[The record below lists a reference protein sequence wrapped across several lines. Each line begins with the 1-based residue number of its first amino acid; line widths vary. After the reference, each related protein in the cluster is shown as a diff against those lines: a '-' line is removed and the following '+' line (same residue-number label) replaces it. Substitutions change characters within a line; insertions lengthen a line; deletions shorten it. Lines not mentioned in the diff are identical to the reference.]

1 MKGDS
6 MKTPI
11 IILTGYLGAGK
22 TTMLKRI
29 LKNPQGKKLAV
40 IMNEFG
46 DVAIDSKI
54 IKGKNIDIAELAGGC
69 VCCSLT
75 GEFEAAIN
83 ELLEKAKP
91 ELIILETT
99 GVAEPDA
106 VILDIEENMP
116 QIRLEAVVCI
126 ADADS
131 LVKYPNI
138 GHTGIVQLE
147 LADIIILNKIDLVE
161 EGQLAQ
167 AESIVQHINSKAP
180 LIRAVKCKVP
190 LDLLFAERMPKKVR
204 KHPTHETIGKL
215 HSFVYESNKKLDMKK
230 LQRFYESAP
239 KQLYRS
245 KGFVSG
251 YLVNFV
257 AGRFGKE
264 KHPAKK
270 TKLVFIGENLQSFEE
285 DIRKKLK
292 ACEK

>member
-1 MKGDS
+1 

-11 IILTGYLGAGK
+11 MILTGYLGAGK
-22 TTMLKRI
+22 TTLLKRI

-106 VILDIEENMP
+106 VILDIEENLP
-116 QIRLEAVVCI
+116 QVRLEAVVCI
-126 ADADS
+126 ADADA
-131 LVKYPNI
+131 LAKYPNV
-138 GHTGIVQLE
+138 GHTGRVQLE
-147 LADIIILNKIDLVE
+147 MADIIILNKTDLVKAE
-161 EGQLAQ
+161 QLAL
-167 AESIVQHINSKAP
+167 AESIVQGINEKAP
-180 LIRAVKCKVP
+180 LLHAVKCSVP
-190 LDLLFAERMPKKVR
+190 LELLFAEHIPKKVR
-204 KHPTHETIGKL
+204 KHPTHETIGNL
-215 HSFVYESNKKLDMKK
+215 HSFAYESGKKMDMKK
-230 LQRFYESAP
+230 LQKFYGSAP

-245 KGFVSG
+245 KGFVNG

-257 AGRFGKE
+257 AGRFGRE

-270 TKLVFIGENLQSFEE
+270 TKLVFIGEGLEAFEDE
-285 DIRKKLK
+285 LRKMLK
-292 ACEK
+292 TCEK